1 MREPTLLSSILSA
14 KLLRERATAVEA
26 LARLLTPHWRNHLHF
41 ASAAAQF
48 GVGRYAAAHRLYG
61 AVDGGPLREEADL
74 MVDWIDYKFGRVE
87 RGWPRYPVA
96 RFSPP
101 DDAAPAPGNGP
112 VHVRNFNR
120 PVELIAALGLRPWS
134 ADEPSDLPILVW
146 FNFHDSLGG
155 EILAALV
162 VKAFQ
167 RRTGARLILAVDD
180 RHVSTM
186 TENFPGTEVV
196 GKSGDLRAIA
206 GRVSGYLLARDV
218 LAHVVRSEADFA
230 RVAENTFFAPPAAW
244 RDGVRSRPVLAVAWK
259 TTNRRQAKFRNI
271 PIAALADLLAGIDAD
286 FVSAQHG
293 VTPGERAFLSKRLPG
308 RIRFDLI
315 DPSGDLASIAS
326 GLTACDGV
334 LTVDNSVLHIAG
346 AYGVPTLGLL
356 AVPAYWAWPVSGPGS
371 RWYASVRLLHQQAP
385 GRWND
390 VLDETRAILQSWRG
404 GAFA

>member
-14 KLLRERATAVEA
+14 RLLRERATAIEA
-26 LARLLTPHWRNHLHF
+26 LSRRLSPHWRNHLHF
-41 ASAAAQF
+41 ALAAAQF
-48 GVGRYAAAHRLYG
+48 GAGRYAAAHRLYG

-74 MVDWIDYKFGRVE
+74 MVDWIDYKFGRVAG
-87 RGWPRYPVA
+87 GWPRYPVA

-101 DDAAPAPGNGP
+101 EHAAVAPGNGP

-120 PVELIAALGLRPWS
+120 PIELIEALGLRPWPPN
-134 ADEPSDLPILVW
+134 APGDLPILVW

-180 RHVSTM
+180 RHVTTM

-196 GKSGDLRAIA
+196 AKSADLRPIA
-206 GRVSGYLLARDV
+206 GRVGGYLLARDV
-218 LAHVVRSEADFA
+218 LAEVVRTEADFA
-230 RVAENTFFAPPAAW
+230 RVAEQTFFAPPAEAQT
-244 RDGVRSRPVLAVAWK
+244 GARSRPVLAVAWK
-259 TTNRRQAKFRNI
+259 TTNRRQARFRNL
-271 PIAALADLLAGIDAD
+271 PIAPLADLLAGIDAD

-293 VTPGERAFLSKRLPG
+293 VTPAERAFLSRRLSG

-315 DPSGDLASIAS
+315 DPSADLATIAG

-356 AVPAYWAWPVSGPGS
+356 ALPAYWAWPVSGPGS
-371 RWYASVRLLHQQAP
+371 RWYASVRLLHQQVP

-390 VLDETRAILQSWRG
+390 VLDETRAVLQSWRG